1 MWISRFWFKLKSL
14 CQDVSNRRLA
24 LALGFSFLLHLLL
37 IGKFS
42 FSLPNL
48 NERPDLI
55 EARLVLS
62 KVSPSP
68 IQNTPV
74 VKRPVA
80 KQVEVN
86 KPGGLNEDKPV
97 EPLAQ
102 ANEQPAPPIELPP
115 VDIATPIESPE
126 VISADAENKSE
137 APDLAT
143 KPEPYHYVES
153 EFDVYADKDNVP
165 NRSVAGSAKVVYNRL
180 PNGEQYQ
187 IRSLIQA
194 RGFASL
200 VIPDLLQTSDG
211 YLDGIGLQPAHY
223 LYQFG
228 SKKDKTFSAD
238 FDWESKKLVLKS
250 EKGVEQLDLQVGTQ
264 DLLSFMY
271 QFMFVPPMQ
280 NMQLNITNGRK
291 LGLYD
296 YVFEGEEVIQTKMGN
311 LKTFHLSRSVEEG
324 EKKTE
329 LWLAL
334 DYQHVPVKI
343 RETNKEGKVYEL
355 LVTSLKTEL
364 PAPSQE

>member
-1 MWISRFWFKLKSL
+1 MWISKPWIKLKSL
-14 CQDVSNRRLA
+14 CQDASYRRLA
-24 LALGFSFLLHLLL
+24 LALGLSFFLHLFL

-42 FSLPNL
+42 FNLPNL
-48 NERPDLI
+48 NEQRDLI
-55 EARLVLS
+55 EARLVLP
-62 KVSPSP
+62 KALPSSV
-68 IQNTPV
+68 QNPPV
-74 VKRPVA
+74 LKKPVE
-80 KQVEVN
+80 KQAEPH
-86 KPGGLNEDKPV
+86 KPDPKEEKPV
-97 EPLAQ
+97 EPLAP
-102 ANEQPAPPIELPP
+102 ANPQPVLPAELPP
-115 VDIATPIESPE
+115 VDTATSIESSE
-126 VISADAENKSE
+126 VMQADAESQRE
-137 APDLAT
+137 TPDLTA
-143 KPEPYHYVES
+143 KPEPYQYVES
-153 EFDVYADKDNVP
+153 EFDVYADRDDVP
-165 NRSVAGSAKVVYNRL
+165 NRSIAGSAKVIYQRL

-187 IRSLIQA
+187 IRSLIKA
-194 RGFASL
+194 RGIASL

-228 SKKDKTFSAD
+228 NKKDKTFSAD
-238 FDWESKKLVLKS
+238 FNWESKKLVLKS
-250 EKGVEQLDLQVGTQ
+250 EKGVEKLDLQVGTQ

-296 YVFEGEEVIQTKMGN
+296 YTFEGEEVISTKMGN
-311 LKTFHLSRSVEEG
+311 LKTFHLLRSAEEG

-355 LVTSLKTEL
+355 QVTSLKTEL
-364 PAPSQE
+364 SVTLQE